1 MKYLIVCGGN
11 IDKEFA
17 CDLIKKSGIDVII
30 AADSGMDF
38 LYQNGITPDIIVG
51 DFDSTRT
58 KALGYFEEKG
68 QSEIHPLNPV
78 KDDTDAEFAIRT
90 AIERGAKSIIIIGA
104 TGSRI
109 DHVLGNISLLGVGL
123 KQGVAI
129 EILDQNNRI
138 RMIDRPVI
146 LKKDKQYGK
155 YVSLIPVSSDNE
167 VSLTGFKYPLDHHV
181 FDKYTSLGISNEIM
195 DDEAVIDI
203 HRGVFIV
210 VESRD

>member
-1 MKYLIVCGGN
+1 MKYLIVCGGD
-11 IDKEFA
+11 IDQEFA

-38 LYQNGITPDIIVG
+38 LYQNGITPDMIVG

-58 KALGYFEEKG
+58 KALEYFEEKG

-78 KDDTDAEFAIRT
+78 KDDTDTEFAIRT

-123 KQGVAI
+123 EQDVAI
-129 EILDQNNRI
+129 ELIDPNNRI
-138 RMIDRPVI
+138 RMINGKLTLRKDR
-146 LKKDKQYGK
+146 QYGK
-155 YVSLIPVSSDNE
+155 YVSLIPVTSDNE
-167 VSLTGFKYPLDHHV
+167 ISLTGFKYPLDHYS
-181 FDKYTSLGISNEIM
+181 FKKFTSLGISNEIV

-210 VESRD
+210 VESHD

>member
-11 IDKEFA
+11 IDQEFA
-17 CDLIKKSGIDVII
+17 CDLIKKSGIDAII

-58 KALGYFEEKG
+58 KALRYFEEKG

-78 KDDTDAEFAIRT
+78 KDDTDTEFAIRT
-90 AIERGAKSIIIIGA
+90 AIGRGAKRIIIIGA

-123 KQGVAI
+123 EQDVDI
-129 EILDQNNRI
+129 EIIDPNNRI
-138 RMIDRPVI
+138 RMINSPITLHKER
-146 LKKDKQYGK
+146 QYGK
-155 YVSLIPVSSDNE
+155 YVSLIPITSENE
-167 VSLTGFKYPLDHHV
+167 VSLTGFKYPLDNYS
-181 FDKYTSLGISNEIM
+181 FEKFTSLGISNEIV
-195 DDEAVIDI
+195 DEKAVIDI
-203 HRGVFIV
+203 HRGVFVV
-210 VESRD
+210 VESCD